1 MEEIRDPGTVT
12 FNDVAICFSQRDWE
26 RLASWQKKLYRNIMR
41 EIHGAL
47 TELGYEIANPE
58 ILVRIQQPEKA
69 YFSPDTSQQ
78 EIDAGV
84 WPLHS
89 DRLEDNM
96 ADTSDRMSALPSVKP
111 DILLRVKMDDVRR
124 ENSSQTSAAAK
135 MEEESEDSNSAVFNP
150 ELALWIKQEDAIRL
164 EQPSCSSSEKDDRP
178 PPTGEVVTI
187 HDHPVE
193 PVKIVEAGEPLPEV
207 LVGSLLRYF
216 DEEKERQAQLRRS
229 LPAFDAQSPA
239 LVASDDGAHL
249 FSIDWGLPTVA
260 GTLQEGLGTRRV
272 KQYQC
277 SQCEKCF
284 LRSTQLKEHLRTH
297 SGERPYQCPK
307 CPKRFSRSTQL
318 KDHQRTHTGER
329 PFQCSECGKTFSHSS
344 NLIHHRRT
352 HSGEK
357 PHKCHLCPKSFSQN
371 SDLNRHQRTHMAGDR
386 PHQCTR
392 CHRTFIYKSQL
403 RMHSRVH
410 VVEDILRGVE
420 KGAED
425 GESWE
430 APLP

>member
-178 PPTGEVVTI
+178 PPTGEAPSRPNCSGGTW
-187 HDHPVE
+187 
-193 PVKIVEAGEPLPEV
+193 
-207 LVGSLLRYF
+207 
-216 DEEKERQAQLRRS
+216 QLRTRS
-229 LPAFDAQSPA
+229 LPEISQDKPTVHRRNGLKLRDKILVLCAYENKKSVGALATQFGVSRAQIVQILKRREELLDALQNNVNGDRIRRRRRTTNDRVNEAVWEWLRSVRGADVTLSGRIIREKALQIAQGMDIQNFKASNGWLDSFKKAHNIQLGSPA
-239 LVASDDGAHL
+239 C
-249 FSIDWGLPTVA
+249 PTLA
-260 GTLQEGLGTRRV
+260 
-272 KQYQC
+272 
-277 SQCEKCF
+277 F
-284 LRSTQLKEHLRTH
+284 
-297 SGERPYQCPK
+297 GEDQVDEW
-307 CPKRFSRSTQL
+307 L
-318 KDHQRTHTGER
+318 
-329 PFQCSECGKTFSHSS
+329 
-344 NLIHHRRT
+344 
-352 HSGEK
+352 
-357 PHKCHLCPKSFSQN
+357 
-371 SDLNRHQRTHMAGDR
+371 
-386 PHQCTR
+386 
-392 CHRTFIYKSQL
+392 
-403 RMHSRVH
+403 
-410 VVEDILRGVE
+410 
-420 KGAED
+420 
-425 GESWE
+425 
-430 APLP
+430 